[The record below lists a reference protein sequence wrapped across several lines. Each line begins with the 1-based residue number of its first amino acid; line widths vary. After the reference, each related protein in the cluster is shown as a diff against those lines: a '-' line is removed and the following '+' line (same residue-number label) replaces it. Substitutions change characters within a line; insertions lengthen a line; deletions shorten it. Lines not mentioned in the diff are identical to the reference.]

1 MTAGKKIRVGVVGI
15 GHLGNYHLQK
25 YAKIDGCTIAAVS
38 DAQMERAAKV
48 ADLYSCPA
56 FTDHRDM
63 LGKVDAVS
71 IAVPTGYH
79 HTVARDF
86 LAAGVDV
93 LIEKPLCAK
102 VAEADELLALANKN
116 SLIFQVGFVERFNPA
131 VIALEKVITRP
142 VFIEVHRLHPF
153 FERGTD
159 VDVILDLM
167 IHDLDIILKFVRS
180 PLTGVEAVGVPVLS
194 DKIDISNVRLNF
206 ACGCIANVTAS
217 RISVKTM
224 QKLRFFGPEGY
235 HAVDTRKREIL
246 SLSKVTGPDGKQQII
261 QNHIDIAD
269 HDPLEE
275 EIRSFIHCVEKRST
289 PVVSGEEG
297 RKSLALAEEILQK
310 MKTQKDI
317 PL

>member
-1 MTAGKKIRVGVVGI
+1 MTKEKPIRVGVVGI
-15 GHLGNYHLQK
+15 GHLGGYHLQK
-25 YAKIDGCTIAAVS
+25 YAKIDGCKITALS
-38 DAQMERAAKV
+38 DTDPERAKKA
-48 ADLYSCPA
+48 AELYGCEA
-56 FTDHRDM
+56 FTDHRD
-63 LGKVDAVS
+63 LLDKVDAVS

-79 HTVARDF
+79 HAVARDF
-86 LAAGVDV
+86 LAAGIDV
-93 LIEKPLCAK
+93 LIEKPLCATVK
-102 VAEADELLALANKN
+102 EADDLLALAKKKN
-116 SLIFQVGFVERFNPA
+116 LVFQVGFVERFNPA
-131 VIALEKVITRP
+131 VMALEKVITRP

-167 IHDLDIILKFVRS
+167 IHDLDIILKFVHS
-180 PLTGVEAVGVPVLS
+180 PLTSVEAVGVPVLS
-194 DKIDISNVRLNF
+194 DKIDISNVRLTF

-246 SLSKVTGPDGKQQII
+246 SLAKVVGADGKLQII
-261 QNHIDIAD
+261 QNNIDIGD

-275 EIRSFIHCVEKRST
+275 EVRSFIHCVETRST

-297 RKSLALAEEILQK
+297 RKSLALAEEILKK
-310 MKTQKDI
+310 MKTHEDI

>member
-1 MTAGKKIRVGVVGI
+1 MTKEKPIRVGVVGI
-15 GHLGNYHLQK
+15 GHLGGYHLQK
-25 YAKIDGCTIAAVS
+25 YAKIDGCKITAVS
-38 DAQMERAAKV
+38 DTQAERAKKA
-48 ADLYSCPA
+48 AEAYGCEA
-56 FTDHRDM
+56 FTNHRD
-63 LGKVDAVS
+63 LLDKVDAVS

-79 HTVARDF
+79 HAVARDF
-86 LAAGVDV
+86 LAAGIDV
-93 LIEKPLCAK
+93 LIEKPLCAT
-102 VAEADELLALANKN
+102 VQEADDLLALAKKKN
-116 SLIFQVGFVERFNPA
+116 LVFQVGFVERFNPA
-131 VIALEKVITRP
+131 VMALEKVITRP

-167 IHDLDIILKFVRS
+167 IHDLDIILKFVHS
-180 PLTGVEAVGVPVLS
+180 PLTNVEAVGVPVLS
-194 DKIDISNVRLNF
+194 DKIDISNVRLTF

-246 SLSKVTGPDGKQQII
+246 SLSKVMGADGKQQII
-261 QNHIDIAD
+261 QNNIDIGD

-275 EIRSFIHCVEKRST
+275 EVRSFIRCVQERST

-297 RKSLALAEEILQK
+297 RKSLALAEEILKK
-310 MKTQKDI
+310 MKTHEDI

>member
-1 MTAGKKIRVGVVGI
+1 MTAHKKIKVGVVGI

-25 YAKIDGCTIAAVS
+25 YSKIDSCEIIGAS
-38 DAQMERAAKV
+38 DTDPERARKA
-48 ADLYSCPA
+48 ADLYACEA
-56 FTDHRDM
+56 FSDHRDL
-63 LGKVDAVS
+63 LGRVDAVS
-71 IAVPTGYH
+71 ICVPTGYH
-79 HTVARDF
+79 HTVAKDF
-86 LAAGVDV
+86 LAESIDV
-93 LIEKPLCAK
+93 LIEKPLCAT
-102 VAEADELLALANKN
+102 VSEADELLELATRNHC
-116 SLIFQVGFVERFNPA
+116 IFQVGFVERFNPA
-131 VIALEKVITRP
+131 VMALEKVITRP

-180 PLTGVEAVGVPVLS
+180 ELTSVEAVGVPVLS
-194 DKIDISNVRLNF
+194 DKIDISNVRLSF
-206 ACGCIANVTAS
+206 ACGCIANITAS
-217 RISVKTM
+217 RISAKTM

-246 SLSKVTGPDGKQQII
+246 SLSKITGSDGKQQIV
-261 QNHIDIAD
+261 QNNIEVGS

-275 EIRSFIHCVEKRST
+275 EIRAFVESVQTRSAP
-289 PVVSGEEG
+289 PVTGEEG

-310 MKTQKDI
+310 MRTHKDI

>member
-1 MTAGKKIRVGVVGI
+1 MTTTKTIRVGVVGI
-15 GHLGNYHLQK
+15 GHLGSYHLQK
-25 YAKIDGCTIAAVS
+25 YAKIDGCKITAVS
-38 DAQMERAAKV
+38 DNQPERAQKA
-48 ADLYSCPA
+48 ADLYACGA
-56 FTDHRDM
+56 FADHRDL

-79 HTVARDF
+79 HAVARDF

-93 LIEKPLCAK
+93 LIEKPLCAT
-102 VAEADELLALANKN
+102 VAEADDLLALAKKSN
-116 SLIFQVGFVERFNPA
+116 LIFQVGFVERFNPA
-131 VIALEKVITRP
+131 VLALEKVITRP

-167 IHDLDIILKFVRS
+167 IHDLDIILKFVPS
-180 PLTGVEAVGVPVLS
+180 PLTSVEAVGVPVLS
-194 DKIDISNVRLNF
+194 DKIDIANVRLNF

-246 SLSKVTGPDGKQQII
+246 SLSKVAGPDGVKQIV
-261 QNHIDIAD
+261 QNNIEIGD

-275 EIRSFIHCVEKRST
+275 EIRSFVRCVDTRST

-310 MKTQKDI
+310 MKTHEDI
-317 PL
+317 SL